1 MQRLKMLIALGL
13 ILIGSIS
20 IHADSQT
27 LAIATF
33 VKGKVYYRR
42 KNTRKR
48 VKLHNI
54 FHMKDVI
61 YTSKRSRVSIQIG
74 PSSIV
79 QLAPKSKI
87 TLGKIL
93 EAKAKR
99 DIFLKLGR
107 GQVYAKVTKKLR
119 KNSSFKVATPTAIAG
134 IRGTQFMVSE
144 NKNAKKKKDIPS
156 GVYVKEGNVE
166 VNSLGAADDEQVN
179 VGAKEQ
185 LLIKQGKMQKSILD
199 SYIEDKMKILE
210 TLNLMKE
217 NNYKMM
223 KEQRDKSQKGLDDLQ
238 KKQEDARGKLD
249 F

>member
-1 MQRLKMLIALGL
+1 MQRFKMLIALGL

-42 KNTRKR
+42 KNKTKR

-61 YTSKRSRVSIQIG
+61 YTSKRSLVSIQIG
-74 PSSIV
+74 PNSIV
-79 QLAPKSKI
+79 QLAQKSKI
-87 TLGKIL
+87 ILGNIL
-93 EAKAKR
+93 EAKTKR
-99 DIFLKLGR
+99 DISLKLGR
-107 GQVYAKVTKKLR
+107 GQVYVKVARKLR
-119 KNSSFKVATPTAIAG
+119 NGSSFKVATPTAIAG
-134 IRGTQFMVSE
+134 VRGTQFMVSE

-156 GVYVKEGNVE
+156 GVYVKEGNVA
-166 VNSLGAADDEQVN
+166 VNSLQTANDEQVN

-185 LLIKQGKMQKSILD
+185 LLIKQGEMQKSVLD
-199 SYIEDKMKILE
+199 AQIEVKMKILE

-217 NNYKMM
+217 NNYKIM
-223 KEQRDKSQKGLDDLQ
+223 KEQRDKSQKIIDDLR

>member
-1 MQRLKMLIALGL
+1 MQRFKMLTTLGL

-20 IHADSQT
+20 IHANSQT

-42 KNTRKR
+42 KNKIKR

-54 FHMKDVI
+54 FHMKDMI
-61 YTSKRSRVSIQIG
+61 YTSRRSCVNIQIG

-87 TLGKIL
+87 ILGKIL
-93 EAKAKR
+93 EAKTKR

-107 GQVYAKVTKKLR
+107 GQVYAKVARKLR
-119 KNSSFKVATPTAIAG
+119 KGSSFKVATLTAIAG
-134 IRGTQFMVSE
+134 VRGTQFMVSE

-156 GVYVKEGNVE
+156 GVYVKEGNVA
-166 VNSLGAADDEQVN
+166 VNSLEAADEQVN

-185 LLIKQGKMQKSILD
+185 LLIKQGEMQKSVLD
-199 SYIEDKMKILE
+199 SYIEAKMKILE

-217 NNYKMM
+217 NNYKIM
-223 KEQRDKSQKGLDDLQ
+223 KEQRDQSQKIIDDLR